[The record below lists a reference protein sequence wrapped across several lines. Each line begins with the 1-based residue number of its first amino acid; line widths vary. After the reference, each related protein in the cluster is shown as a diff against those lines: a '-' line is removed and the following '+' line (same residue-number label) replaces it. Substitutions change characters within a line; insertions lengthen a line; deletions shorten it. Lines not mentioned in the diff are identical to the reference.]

1 MRLRSHLDQF
11 QGFMALPESSGRKLD
26 FLTQEMFRETN
37 TIGSKANDADHCRA
51 CGGDQGPD
59 RANAGDDPERR
70 MNAVTGKVVILSG
83 PSGAGKS
90 TVVRRLLQCSP
101 VPLRLSVS
109 ATTRPPRPGEQDG
122 CRLPFPRPTR
132 SLLQR
137 RHAGEF
143 LECKE
148 VFGRGDWYGTLRS
161 EVTTGHAEGK
171 WVLLEID
178 VQGALSVL
186 EQVPDAITIFLHPGS
201 LAELERRLRHRGTES
216 PESLARRLE
225 VADAAS
231 WNSCTDT
238 NLK

>member
-1 MRLRSHLDQF
+1 
-11 QGFMALPESSGRKLD
+11 
-26 FLTQEMFRETN
+26 
-37 TIGSKANDADHCRA
+37 
-51 CGGDQGPD
+51 
-59 RANAGDDPERR
+59 
-70 MNAVTGKVVILSG
+70 MNAETGKVVILSG

-109 ATTRPPRPGEQDG
+109 ATTRPPRPGERAGVDYHFLSQEE
-122 CRLPFPRPTR
+122 FA
-132 SLLQR
+132 R
-137 RHAGEF
+137 RRDTGEF

-186 EQVPDAITIFLHPGS
+186 EQVPDALTIFLHPGS
-201 LAELERRLRHRGTES
+201 LAELERRLRTRGTES

-225 VADAAS
+225 VARGELEFVHRYQFEVI
-231 WNSCTDT
+231 NDT
-238 NLK
+238 VERAVDEICHILSRCGVSRP